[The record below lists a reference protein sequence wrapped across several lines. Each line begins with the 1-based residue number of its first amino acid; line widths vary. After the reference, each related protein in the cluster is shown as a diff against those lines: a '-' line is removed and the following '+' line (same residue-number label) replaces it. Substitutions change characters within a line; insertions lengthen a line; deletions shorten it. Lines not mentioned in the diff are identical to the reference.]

1 MIIDQIEKASTAAVL
16 SEWDCQSKRDKKR
29 EWGRENE
36 KERKKKIAQK
46 DDERW
51 RKSVMMDANSFQS
64 SLLLLL
70 EMSGLAWMHYYVCTC
85 S

>member
-1 MIIDQIEKASTAAVL
+1 MIVDRIEKASTVAVL
-16 SEWDCQSKRDKKR
+16 SEWNCQSEKDKKR
-29 EWGRENE
+29 EWERRRMR
-36 KERKKKIAQK
+36 KRERKKVAKEN
-46 DDERW
+46 DERW

-64 SLLLLL
+64 SLLL